1 MAKLASKWDRPV
13 VLVPTMGALHAGHLA
28 LVKRARRAAGPGG
41 LVVVSIFVNPTQFG
55 PNEDLSKYPRPLG
68 RDLDLCRRE
77 HVDLVFHPDA
87 TAMYAPGTSAIVDET
102 VISSGLCGAAR
113 PGHFRGVC
121 TVVTKLFHLVRPDA
135 AVFGRKDYQQLA
147 IIERM
152 VRDLNFPVRII
163 ALDTVREADGL
174 ALSSRNVYL
183 TPEERSQ
190 APTLRRALVQAA
202 ARARNG
208 ERSASALR
216 VAIAGALAKEAP
228 LARIDYI
235 ELVDAENLQPAPHW
249 NGRPAVIAAAVFFG
263 RTRLI
268 DNIELR
274 PAATRR

>member
-1 MAKLASKWDRPV
+1 
-13 VLVPTMGALHAGHLA
+13 
-28 LVKRARRAAGPGG
+28 
-41 LVVVSIFVNPTQFG
+41 
-55 PNEDLSKYPRPLG
+55 
-68 RDLDLCRRE
+68 
-77 HVDLVFHPDA
+77 
-87 TAMYAPGTSAIVDET
+87 
-102 VISSGLCGAAR
+102 
-113 PGHFRGVC
+113 
-121 TVVTKLFHLVRPDA
+121 VTKLFHLVRPDA